1 MSADVHISGRK
12 AMKLW
17 VMSWVQETAGN
28 LSSLLQAA
36 SAGPR
41 ASAETR
47 ERLARAMAHIGPVA
61 AAALPPPAPE
71 TSDNVTASGSSDLKP
86 SEEAATVS
94 AAPLDGGK
102 LQPLADQH
110 VLSR

>member
-1 MSADVHISGRK
+1 MSAEVHISGRK

-86 SEEAATVS
+86 SEEAATAS

>member
-41 ASAETR
+41 ASAET
-47 ERLARAMAHIGPVA
+47 MAHIGPVA

-86 SEEAATVS
+86 SEEAATAS